1 MNFRNLP
8 LILAIVDCIGEQ
20 NRNIFRMSLYKL
32 KGLIRINLVNSFND
46 HFGVIF
52 ESENLM
58 FDSFELLLDM

>member
-8 LILAIVDCIGEQ
+8 LILAIVDSIGEQ